1 MKNPFSALMP
11 QSQMNKREIE
21 VTREQNT
28 KFTSFSEEGKKF
40 PKKWKY
46 IDKRE

>member
-11 QSQMNKREIE
+11 QSQMNKRE

-46 IDKRE
+46 ADKRE